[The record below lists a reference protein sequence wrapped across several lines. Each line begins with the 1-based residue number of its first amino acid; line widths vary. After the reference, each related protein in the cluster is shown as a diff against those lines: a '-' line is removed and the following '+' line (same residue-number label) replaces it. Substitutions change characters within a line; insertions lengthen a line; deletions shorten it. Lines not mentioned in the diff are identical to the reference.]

1 MSRKI
6 NILDY
11 GRTHFKE
18 AFDVQLEMIKKRR
31 EQKIKDT
38 LILTEHYPVITLGR
52 SGDENNLLVSREEL
66 ESRGIEFQKINRG
79 GDITYH
85 GPGQLVGYPILK
97 LANLKKDLHWL
108 MRKYEEVFLR
118 LLKEEFGIKGKR
130 IEGETGV
137 WVENN
142 KITAIG
148 IGAKRWIS
156 FHGFAFN
163 IDPNM
168 KHFELINPCG
178 ITDKGVTSLKKERP
192 DLKISREE
200 LKTNLAK
207 HFCSIFD
214 LEVDKV
220 EKRNTGMDNEECSSP

>member
-6 NILDY
+6 KILDW
-11 GRTHFKE
+11 GRTYFNE
-18 AFDVQLEMIKKRR
+18 AFDAQLKIVKKRR
-31 EQKIKDT
+31 EQKVKDT
-38 LILTEHYPVITLGR
+38 LILTEHHPVITLGR
-52 SGDENNLLVSREEL
+52 GGDECNLLVSREEL

-97 LANLKKDLHWL
+97 LASLKKDLHWL

-118 LLKEEFGIKGKR
+118 LLKEEFGIRGKR
-130 IEGETGV
+130 IESETGI

-148 IGAKRWIS
+148 IGAKKWIS

-163 IDPNM
+163 IDPDM

-178 ITDKGVTSLKKERP
+178 ITDKGVTSLKEECP
-192 DLKISREE
+192 DLEISREK
-200 LKTNLAK
+200 LKRKLIK
-207 HFCSIFD
+207 HFCSTFD
-214 LEVDKV
+214 LEGDEI
-220 EKRNTGMDNEECSSP
+220 EKRTAKVDN